1 MICMISIAVVC
12 ACCGTDVLYI
22 MSLPAR
28 LLSMCA
34 LKKCQQI
41 QALRMHYSG
50 PKYSPDIAT
59 GRTLNQAQDGVT
71 DPGRMLL

>member
-41 QALRMHYSG
+41 QAMRMHIQG
-50 PKYSPDIAT
+50 PNIVLTSQMAEHRIKH
-59 GRTLNQAQDGVT
+59 RTE
-71 DPGRMLL
+71 